1 MHYLA
6 FFIILLFFSSL
17 SLSEQSAEPAGNSK
31 KDLYDQEKIAQQ
43 NLDKI
48 FTDKSYQQI
57 CLKQMDKISII
68 YNETNILKGDISR
81 IYFFCESEYNY
92 KLTRRQRRG
101 FEIWDMKDPVSIF
114 ECQRE
119 NQLKDKKMPSN
130 PYIINRC

>member
-6 FFIILLFFSSL
+6 IFTVLLFLSSQAFAEQK
-17 SLSEQSAEPAGNSK
+17 SDSE
-31 KDLYDQEKIAQQ
+31 KDLYDQEKNAQKSM
-43 NLDKI
+43 DMI
-48 FTDKSYQQI
+48 FTENSYQQI
-57 CLKQMDKISII
+57 CLKQINQLSKI
-68 YNETNILKGDISR
+68 YNETTILKGDISR

-92 KLTRRQRRG
+92 KLTPRQRRG

-119 NQLKDKKMPSN
+119 KQLNDKKMASN

>member
-6 FFIILLFFSSL
+6 ILLLLLFLSSQTFAEQK
-17 SLSEQSAEPAGNSK
+17 SDSE
-31 KDLYDQEKIAQQ
+31 KDLYDQEKSAQK
-43 NLDKI
+43 NLDDI
-48 FTDKSYQQI
+48 FTDNSYSQI
-57 CLKQMDKISII
+57 CLKKINQLSKI
-68 YNETNILKGDISR
+68 YNETSILKGDISR

-119 NQLKDKKMPSN
+119 KQLKDKKMPSN